1 MVNVNELR
9 TYQQWIGCLEHLSK
23 KKVTDEFIENLQY
36 GLCPGIEM
44 VMPQFLE
51 RVQDTVNQMMNRSTR
66 ICTALLN
73 ESLEDGDFSNVESI
87 MNRCFRDINQ
97 CRFYLNI
104 KFIPESFVYE
114 LDEKTVSET
123 NRYWKEVNK
132 ALTRLAEE
140 TGNEDVYDLLY
151 YLNRLIKKDRRN
163 G

>member
-1 MVNVNELR
+1 MVNVDELR
-9 TYQQWIGCLEHLSK
+9 TYQQWIGCLEHLSN
-23 KKVTDEFIENLQY
+23 KKVTDEFVEKLQY
-36 GLCPGIEM
+36 GRCPGIET

-51 RVQDTVNQMMNRSTR
+51 RVQDTVNQMLNRSTR
-66 ICTALLN
+66 TCTTLLN

-87 MNRCFRDINQ
+87 MYRCFRDIKR

-104 KFIPESFVYE
+104 QFIPEAFVCE

-132 ALTRLAEE
+132 ALTQLAEE

>member
-1 MVNVNELR
+1 MFNVDELR
-9 TYQQWIGCLEHLSK
+9 TYQQWIGCLEHLSN
-23 KKVTDEFIENLQY
+23 KKVTDEFVEKLQY
-36 GLCPGIEM
+36 GRCPGIET

-51 RVQDTVNQMMNRSTR
+51 RVQDTVNQMLNRSTR
-66 ICTALLN
+66 TCTTLLN

-87 MNRCFRDINQ
+87 MYRSFRDIKR

-104 KFIPESFVYE
+104 QFIPESFVFE
-114 LDEKTVSET
+114 LDKKTVSET
-123 NRYWKEVNK
+123 NRYWKEVNR
-132 ALTRLAEE
+132 ALTQLAEE

>member
-1 MVNVNELR
+1 MVNTNELR
-9 TYQQWIGCLEHLSK
+9 TYQQWIDCLDYLSK
-23 KKVTDEFIENLQY
+23 KKVTDEFIDNLKC

-44 VMPQFLE
+44 VMPHFLE

-73 ESLEDGDFSNVESI
+73 ESLEDGDFSNVES
-87 MNRCFRDINQ
+87 NLYRCYRDIKH

-104 KFIPESFVYE
+104 KFIPKSFVIE

-123 NRYWKEVNK
+123 NRYWKKVHK
-132 ALTRLAEE
+132 VLTQLAEE
-140 TGNEDVYDLLY
+140 TGNEEIYDLLY
-151 YLNRLIKKDRRN
+151 YINRLIKKDRRN

>member
-1 MVNVNELR
+1 MVNTNELR
-9 TYQQWIGCLEHLSK
+9 TYQQWIGCLDYLSK
-23 KKVTDEFIENLQY
+23 KKVTDEFIDNLKY

-44 VMPQFLE
+44 VMPHFLE

-73 ESLEDGDFSNVESI
+73 ESLEDGDFSNVES
-87 MNRCFRDINQ
+87 NLYRCYRDIKH

-104 KFIPESFVYE
+104 KFIPESFVIE

-123 NRYWKEVNK
+123 NRYWKEVHK
-132 ALTRLAEE
+132 VLTQLAEE
-140 TGNEDVYDLLY
+140 TGNEEIYDLLY
-151 YLNRLIKKDRRN
+151 YMNRLIKKDRRN